1 MTDSLV
7 MEPDTYLSHLRAD
20 GLALAAAAK
29 RDLDA
34 PVPSCPE
41 WLVRDL
47 VRHTA
52 QVYLHKV
59 GVMAAGGTERHEV
72 DIPDGPDGGDEL
84 VAWYEKSLSRLIAE
98 LEERDPEDDA
108 WTFFGD
114 KRVGFWHRRMAQE
127 AAVHRWDAE
136 AAAGDPGPI
145 DPELAADGI
154 DEMLN
159 VMILADEVPYDGKS
173 GTLHLHRTDGDGEW
187 LVTLEAGTV
196 PATRSGHEKG
206 DAAVRGTA
214 SDLLLLVW
222 RRVTP
227 EAVERFGDDEI
238 IDDFY
243 AYLAGPGL

>member
-1 MTDSLV
+1 MD
-7 MEPDTYLSHLRAD
+7 PNTYLSHLRAD
-20 GLALAAAAK
+20 GSALAIAAR
-29 RDLDA
+29 RDMSA
-34 PVPSCPE
+34 HVPSCPE

-59 GVMAAGGTERHEV
+59 GVMAAGGTERPEV
-72 DIPDGPDGGDEL
+72 DIPDGPDGDDGL
-84 VAWYEKSLSRLIAE
+84 IAWYGDSLTRLIAE
-98 LEERDPEDDA
+98 LEERDPKDDS
-108 WTFFGD
+108 WTFFGE

-136 AAAGDPGPI
+136 AATGDPGPI

-159 VMILADEVPYDGKS
+159 VMIPADEVLYEGKS

-187 LVTLEAGTV
+187 LVALETGTV

-206 DAAVRGTA
+206 DAALKGTA

-227 EAVERFGDDEI
+227 ATLVRFGDEQI

>member
-1 MTDSLV
+1 MDTN
-7 MEPDTYLSHLRAD
+7 TYLSHLRAD
-20 GLALAAAAK
+20 GAALSTAARK
-29 RDLDA
+29 NLDA

-47 VRHTA
+47 VDHTA
-52 QVYLHKV
+52 VVYLHKI
-59 GVMAAGGTERHEV
+59 GVMAAGGTERPEV
-72 DIPDGPDGGDEL
+72 DPPDDPDGDDEL
-84 VAWYEKSLSRLIAE
+84 LALYDDSLTRLIAE
-98 LEERDPEDDA
+98 LEQRDPEDEA
-108 WTFFGD
+108 WTFFGP

-136 AAAGDPGPI
+136 AATGDPAPI

-159 VMILADEVPYDGKS
+159 VMIPADEVLYEGKP
-173 GTLHLHRTDGDGEW
+173 GTLHLHRTDDDGEW
-187 LVTLEAGTV
+187 LVTLETGTV

-206 DAAVRGTA
+206 DAALRGTA

-227 EAVERFGDDEI
+227 EAVERFGDDRI